1 MKKILFLLMAFAVM
15 LTGCSHKTYEAI
27 ETSTEKKDSVEIH
40 IVDSVRWETKTQI
53 KDSVNVRDSVVIRVD
68 SQGNEI
74 GRSEWHY
81 KEKYKEV
88 KDSTAYYKNLC
99 DSLVKKSEEKDTVI
113 IHDIQYRDKPL
124 NKWQSFKMDVGGI
137 AIGIS
142 VAAIIGLL
150 VWLYFR
156 FRKKIPFI

>member
-1 MKKILFLLMAFAVM
+1 MKRILFVLMAFAVM

-99 DSLVKKSEEKDTVI
+99 DSLVRKSEEKDTVT
-113 IHDIQYRDKPL
+113 IHDIEYRDKPL
-124 NKWQSFKMDVGGI
+124 TKWQTFKQEVGGI

-142 VAAIIGLL
+142 VAAIIALG
-150 VWLYFR
+150 VRLYR
-156 FRKKIPFI
+156 KYRKKLPI

>member
-1 MKKILFLLMAFAVM
+1 MAFAVM

-99 DSLVKKSEEKDTVI
+99 DSLVRKSEEKDTVT
-113 IHDIQYRDKPL
+113 IHDIEYRDKPL
-124 NKWQSFKMDVGGI
+124 TKWQTFKQEVGGI

-142 VAAIIGLL
+142 VAAIIALG
-150 VWLYFR
+150 VRLYR
-156 FRKKIPFI
+156 KYRKKLHI